1 MKTVTMLEFR
11 RNAEGILRR
20 LGRGERFV
28 LSHRGRPAAR
38 LEPIT
43 AARVSDPTQDPFLTI
58 GRRAVPSPKGK
69 TRHANIDRI
78 LYGGD

>member
-1 MKTVTMLEFR
+1 MPKAFCAGWGAGSVSSSRTVGALLP
-11 RNAEGILRR
+11 GW
-20 LGRGERFV
+20 
-28 LSHRGRPAAR
+28 SPSPRPGF
-38 LEPIT
+38 
-43 AARVSDPTQDPFLTI
+43 SDPTQDPFLTI